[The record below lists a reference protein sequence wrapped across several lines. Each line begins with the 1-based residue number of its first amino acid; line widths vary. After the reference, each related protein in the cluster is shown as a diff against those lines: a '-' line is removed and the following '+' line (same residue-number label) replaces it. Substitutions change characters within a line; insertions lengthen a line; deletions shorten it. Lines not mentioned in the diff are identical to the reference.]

1 MMTPI
6 NMFEAKSQLSKL
18 VELVES
24 GAEAE
29 IIIARNGK
37 PAARLVPMHHRA
49 PGRRIG
55 VAEGQFSV
63 PDDLDAESD
72 VIAVMLGGR
81 RP

>member
-1 MMTPI
+1 MLTI
-6 NMFEAKSQLSKL
+6 NMFEAKSRLSKL

-29 IIIARNGK
+29 IVIARNGK
-37 PAARLVPMHHRA
+37 PAARLVSLQQRGA
-49 PGRRIG
+49 GRRIG

-72 VIAVMLGGR
+72 AIAVMFSGH